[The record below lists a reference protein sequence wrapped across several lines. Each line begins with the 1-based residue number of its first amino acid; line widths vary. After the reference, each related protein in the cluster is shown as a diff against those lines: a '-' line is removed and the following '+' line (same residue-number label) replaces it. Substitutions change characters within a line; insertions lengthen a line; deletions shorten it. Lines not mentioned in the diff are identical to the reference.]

1 MRLLF
6 LHCAGYPPQYG
17 SDASYQQA
25 AQQAAAAGEAAAAA
39 VSAAA
44 AATGAAAAAAAHEA
58 STASRPQAKPTAV
71 TRAPDVSAESA
82 PAGGRGQDAT
92 EAADSAA
99 AVGHL

>member
-17 SDASYQQA
+17 YDAYYQQA

-58 STASRPQAKPTAV
+58 STASRKPTAV
-71 TRAPDVSAESA
+71 TRAPDISAESA

-92 EAADSAA
+92 EAADSVT
-99 AVGHL
+99 AVGRL